1 MKINDLRQ
9 MYLIHDILDKRHVP
23 HPDYQSASIRR
34 EYKNISDY
42 DCYDYFSMYL
52 YTAGCLL
59 MCMIWLYLKE
69 NNIDEIDEKDLGAL
83 LYKLANDPSVWKTY
97 APIKNEPFG
106 IFDKCI
112 DKENTGLP
120 VYWHNKTS
128 PDLIRK
134 SALNAINN
142 FFSHNNNCSC
152 VFAKKPETGKLYIY
166 NVFGHFV
173 IIDSKGNL
181 VYDPAGNSITK
192 RTHFENGKKPLSNIK
207 WENAMYLKK
216 E

>member
-9 MYLIHDILDKRHVP
+9 MYLIHDVLDNRHVE
-23 HPDYQSASIRR
+23 HPDYQSANVRR
-34 EYKNISDY
+34 SFKNINDY

-59 MCMIWLYLKE
+59 MSMIWLYLKE
-69 NNIDEIDEKDLGAL
+69 NGVEEIDKKDLAAL

-97 APIKNEPFG
+97 APVKDEPFG
-106 IFDKCI
+106 IFYKCI
-112 DKENTGLP
+112 DKENSGLP

-142 FFSHNNNCSC
+142 FFSHNNCSC
-152 VFAKKPETGKLYIY
+152 VFAKKPVAGKLYIY

-173 IIDSKGNL
+173 VINDKGYL
-181 VYDPAGNSITK
+181 VYDPAGNSITR
-192 RTHFENGKKPLSNIK
+192 RTYFGNGSKPLDNIK
-207 WENAMYLKK
+207 WENAMYFDK
-216 E
+216 